1 MAGGENTSGLFLCP
15 VLGGRYALGGV
26 HSKISMTPFKFAD
39 YQEFERRKG
48 YDESIHLEN
57 SSPQEWEEISFSA
70 FSKARRNGCFTG
82 RYFVETVKMFRDE
95 DDRIIMECSRKDF
108 EKYQQEDRHSRYL
121 QEHEKSRSIFPASH
135 VGDRD
140 GTEEGYQDT
149 DLFVDE
155 SVDTAEQAI
164 CNLLM
169 ADLHRALQKLS
180 QKERSFI
187 LDYYGMEKP
196 STLQLAKRYG
206 ISQPAAH
213 KRLKK
218 LKKNKKLVIDF

>member
-57 SSPQEWEEISFSA
+57 NSPQEWEEISFSA

-82 RYFVETVKMFRDE
+82 RFFVETVKMFRDE

-108 EKYQQEDRHSRYL
+108 ENTNRRTATAAISRNMRKVALY
-121 QEHEKSRSIFPASH
+121 SRLLMWEI
-135 VGDRD
+135 V
-140 GTEEGYQDT
+140 
-149 DLFVDE
+149 
-155 SVDTAEQAI
+155 TAQRKVIRIQI
-164 CNLLM
+164 CLWMNLLI
-169 ADLHRALQKLS
+169 LRNKLF
-180 QKERSFI
+180 RIYFLRI
-187 LDYYGMEKP
+187 Y
-196 STLQLAKRYG
+196 T
-206 ISQPAAH
+206 
-213 KRLKK
+213 K
-218 LKKNKKLVIDF
+218 LY

>member
-1 MAGGENTSGLFLCP
+1 
-15 VLGGRYALGGV
+15 
-26 HSKISMTPFKFAD
+26 MTRVFIWK
-39 YQEFERRKG
+39 
-48 YDESIHLEN
+48 N
-57 SSPQEWEEISFSA
+57 NSPQEWEEISFSA

-82 RYFVETVKMFRDE
+82 RFFVETVKMFRDE

-135 VGDRD
+135 VGDRG

-206 ISQPAAH
+206 ISRQAAD

-218 LKKNKKLVIDF
+218 IEEKIKKLVAIF

>member
-57 SSPQEWEEISFSA
+57 NSPQEWEEISFSA

-82 RYFVETVKMFRDE
+82 RFFVETVKMFRDE

-169 ADLHRALQKLS
+169 ADLHRALQQLS

-218 LKKNKKLVIDF
+218 N

>member
-1 MAGGENTSGLFLCP
+1 
-15 VLGGRYALGGV
+15 
-26 HSKISMTPFKFAD
+26 MTRVFIWK
-39 YQEFERRKG
+39 
-48 YDESIHLEN
+48 N
-57 SSPQEWEEISFSA
+57 NSPQEWEEISFSA

-82 RYFVETVKMFRDE
+82 RFFVETVKMFRDE

-164 CNLLM
+164 QNLLLE
-169 ADLHRALQKLS
+169 DLHQALLKLS
-180 QKERSFI
+180 PAERDFI
-187 LDYYGMEKP
+187 LSYYEMKIP
-196 STLQLAKRYG
+196 NATCLAQRYDKRTYTVDEIQDILG
-206 ISQPAAH
+206 ISRPTAYNLVKQGVFH
-213 KRLKK
+213 SVRVGGHIRISKK
-218 LKKNKKLVIDF
+218 SFDDWLDHADE

>member
-1 MAGGENTSGLFLCP
+1 
-15 VLGGRYALGGV
+15 
-26 HSKISMTPFKFAD
+26 MTRVFIWK
-39 YQEFERRKG
+39 
-48 YDESIHLEN
+48 N
-57 SSPQEWEEISFSA
+57 NSPQEWEEISFSA

-82 RYFVETVKMFRDE
+82 RFFVETVKMFRDE

-164 CNLLM
+164 QNLLLE
-169 ADLHRALQKLS
+169 DLHQALLKLS
-180 QKERSFI
+180 PAERNFI
-187 LDYYGMEKP
+187 LSYYEMKIPNATCLAKRNAQRLEEAFYSSKTP
-196 STLQLAKRYG
+196 DPVEDTEPETADTAVTESDESDAAKILELLKNPETAALLKQLAK
-206 ISQPAAH
+206 A
-213 KRLKK
+213 L
-218 LKKNKKLVIDF
+218 